1 MNTNLIPVA
10 KSVLIVTALA
20 SALWVSAGS
29 LTPPPGPI
37 TSTMKDLDDVEPR
50 IAIRNDFDTITP
62 IVITDP
68 GSYYLA
74 EDIYAIHSQH
84 GIEITASNVT
94 LDLNGFMIQGNIEV
108 GSLSGIKVTGNR
120 TEITVRNGKVRDFFD
135 DGLAFLTASKCRIE
149 NVHVSNN
156 GQRGINLGA
165 NSIVKGCVV
174 TGNNQIGINVG
185 QGSVISESLAS
196 ENGQQGIFTGGSV
209 ITNCVAQDNAGD
221 GISAGS
227 STVENCTAQD
237 NGGNGIFISSGQVTH
252 CRAFNNAENGIYSQM
267 SYVYGNDCR
276 DNTDAGIFMGAQGS
290 RIDSNNLYANN
301 IGIDAAVG
309 GNVVIRNTAKL
320 NPGGN
325 YDLPVGTEVGPI
337 GTAAGSTSPWAN
349 ISF

>member
-1 MNTNLIPVA
+1 MTTSVVPIA
-10 KSVLIVTALA
+10 KSVMIVTALA

-62 IVITDP
+62 IVITDS

-74 EDIYAIHSQH
+74 EDIYAIHTQH

-94 LDLNGFMIQGNIEV
+94 LDLNGFTVYGNLEV

-165 NSIVKGCVV
+165 NSIVKGCVA
-174 TGNNQIGINVG
+174 TGNSQIGINTG

-196 ENGQQGIFTGGSV
+196 ENAQQGFFAGGSV
-209 ITNCVAQDNAGD
+209 ITNCVARNNTGD
-221 GISAGS
+221 GISGS
-227 STVENCTAQD
+227 IVERCKSHD
-237 NGGNGIFISSGQVTH
+237 NGGNGILVSSGEVTH
-252 CRAFNNAENGIYSQM
+252 CLAHNNGASGIRAIT
-267 SYVYGNDCR
+267 SYVYGNQCT
-276 DNTDAGIFMGAQGS
+276 DNTEAGIFLTGQGS
-290 RIDSNNLYANN
+290 RVDSNNMYLND
-301 IGIDAAVG
+301 IGIDASGG

-325 YDLPVGTEVGPI
+325 YDLPAGTEVGPI

-349 ISF
+349 ISY